1 MDTAVQSAFVIV
13 LAWALGLGAQYL
25 PFPIDPVVINSVAG
39 SLVIYIVSKLF
50 PSAVRKLLG
59 K

>member
-13 LAWALGLGAQYL
+13 LAWLLGLGANYL
-25 PFPIDPVVINSVAG
+25 PFPLDPVVINSVAAA
-39 SLVIYIVSKLF
+39 LVAYIVSKLF
-50 PSAVRKLLG
+50 PPAVRKLLG